1 MAGTSGGTE
10 MTISQ
15 ALWPLLI
22 PAAVIFLKYRRREYG
37 ENSNYCFRGK
47 SLPQG

>member
-1 MAGTSGGTE
+1 MAGTGGGTE

-22 PAAVIFLKYRRREYG
+22 PAAVIFIEIQKEGIR
-37 ENSNYCFRGK
+37 
-47 SLPQG
+47 